1 MKIGIDILDIEDLK
15 KRLDR
20 TPSLIDKLL
29 SQEELKSLNIESVA
43 GKIAAKEAIIKTGYL
58 KVGEWLKVQIVN
70 DAKGAPCVKNN
81 LGTRIDSVNISISHI
96 KQIAIAVAVYETD

>member
-1 MKIGIDILDIEDLK
+1 MKIGIDILDIKDLK

-20 TPSLIDKLL
+20 TPNLIDKLL
-29 SQEELKSLNIESVA
+29 NQEELKSLKIKSIA

-58 KVGEWLKVQIVN
+58 RAGEWLKVQIEN
-70 DAKGAPCVKNN
+70 DAKGAPFAKNN
-81 LGTRIDSVNISISHI
+81 LSARINSINISISHI